1 MLLFCGR
8 TCSDKRD
15 CEDVC
20 IGEGDLQTK
29 VPWER
34 HAIRANEYDKA
45 LQRASAFI
53 SENPFFVVSMQP
65 SYINPGRKMVK
76 LG

>member
-1 MLLFCGR
+1 M
-8 TCSDKRD
+8 S
-15 CEDVC
+15 

-29 VPWER
+29 VPTER
-34 HAIRANEYDKA
+34 RAFGANEPDKA

-53 SENPFFVVSMQP
+53 SENPFFVVTMQP